1 MKIKITEIETT
12 KEKLL
17 LYHKPKFIIFEG
29 KELNNKINKII
40 HNFEKKYNTEVE
52 EKEYGKFETAIY
64 FKNTD
69 RFIIM
74 SSIAKN
80 GRTLGIKL

>member
-1 MKIKITEIETT
+1 MKIKITEVEST

-17 LYHKPKFIIFEG
+17 LYHKPEFIILEE
-29 KELNNKINKII
+29 KQLNNEINKII
-40 HNFEKKYNTEVE
+40 HKFENKYNTEVE
-52 EKEYGKFETAIY
+52 EKEYGKIETAIY

-74 SSIAKN
+74 SVIAKN
-80 GRTLGIKL
+80 GRASGIKL

>member
-1 MKIKITEIETT
+1 MKIKITEIEIT

-29 KELNNKINKII
+29 KELNNKINKVI
-40 HNFEKKYNTEVE
+40 HNFENKYNTEVE

-69 RFIIM
+69 RFLTM
-74 SSIAKN
+74 SLIAKN
-80 GRTLGIKL
+80 GKNLGIKL

>member
-1 MKIKITEIETT
+1 MKIKITEIEST

-17 LYHKPKFIIFEG
+17 LYHKPEFIILEE
-29 KELNNKINKII
+29 KQLNNEINKII
-40 HNFEKKYNTEVE
+40 HKFENKYNTEVE

-64 FKNTD
+64 FKNTN

-74 SSIAKN
+74 SSITKN

>member
-1 MKIKITEIETT
+1 MKIKLTEIEST

-17 LYHKPKFIIFEG
+17 LYHKPEFIIFEG
-29 KELNNKINKII
+29 KELNDEINKII
-40 HNFEKKYNTEVE
+40 HKFENKYNTEVE
-52 EKEYGKFETAIY
+52 EKEYGKVETAIY

-74 SSIAKN
+74 SLIAKN
-80 GRTLGIKL
+80 GKNLGIKL

>member
-12 KEKLL
+12 KEKFL
-17 LYHKPKFIIFEG
+17 LYHKPKFIIFEE
-29 KELNNKINKII
+29 KELNNKINKVI
-40 HNFEKKYNTEVE
+40 HNFENKYNTEVE

-69 RFIIM
+69 RFLTL
-74 SSIAKN
+74 SLIAKN
-80 GRTLGIKL
+80 GRGSGIKL

>member
-1 MKIKITEIETT
+1 MKIKITEIEST

-17 LYHKPKFIIFEG
+17 LYHKPEFLILEE
-29 KELNNKINKII
+29 KELNNEINKII
-40 HNFEKKYNTEVE
+40 HKFENKYNTEVD

-80 GRTLGIKL
+80 GKASGIKL

>member
-1 MKIKITEIETT
+1 MKIKITEIEST

-17 LYHKPKFIIFEG
+17 LYHKPEFLILEKE
-29 KELNNKINKII
+29 ELNNEINKII
-40 HNFEKKYNTEVE
+40 HKFENKYNTEVE
-52 EKEYGKFETAIY
+52 EKEYGKVETAIY

-74 SSIAKN
+74 SLIAKN
-80 GRTLGIKL
+80 GRASGIKL

>member
-1 MKIKITEIETT
+1 MKIKLTEIEST

-17 LYHKPKFIIFEG
+17 LYHKSEFIILEE
-29 KELNNKINKII
+29 KELNNEINKII
-40 HNFEKKYNTEVE
+40 HKFEKKYNTEVE
-52 EKEYGKFETAIY
+52 EKEYGEVETAIY

>member
-1 MKIKITEIETT
+1 MKIKITEIENINPPF
-12 KEKLL
+12 L
-17 LYHKPKFIIFEG
+17 LYHKPEFIILEE
-29 KELNNKINKII
+29 KQLNNEINKII
-40 HNFEKKYNTEVE
+40 HKFENKYNTEVE
-52 EKEYGKFETAIY
+52 EKEYGKVETAIY

-80 GRTLGIKL
+80 GRESGIKL

>member
-1 MKIKITEIETT
+1 MKIKITEIEST

-17 LYHKPKFIIFEG
+17 LYRKPEFIILEE
-29 KELNNKINKII
+29 KQLNNEINKII
-40 HNFEKKYNTEVE
+40 HKFEKKYNTEVE
-52 EKEYGKFETAIY
+52 EKEYGKIETAIY
-64 FKNTD
+64 FKNTN

>member
-1 MKIKITEIETT
+1 MKIKITEVEIT

-17 LYHKPKFIIFEG
+17 LYHKPEFIILEE
-29 KELNNKINKII
+29 KQLNNEINKII
-40 HNFEKKYNTEVE
+40 HKFEKKYNTEIE
-52 EKEYGKFETAIY
+52 EKEYGKVETAIY

>member
-1 MKIKITEIETT
+1 MKIKITEIEIT

-29 KELNNKINKII
+29 KELNNKINKVI
-40 HNFEKKYNTEVE
+40 HNFENKYNTEVE
-52 EKEYGKFETAIY
+52 EKEYGRFETAIY

-69 RFIIM
+69 RFLTM
-74 SSIAKN
+74 SLIAKN
-80 GRTLGIKL
+80 GKNLGIKL